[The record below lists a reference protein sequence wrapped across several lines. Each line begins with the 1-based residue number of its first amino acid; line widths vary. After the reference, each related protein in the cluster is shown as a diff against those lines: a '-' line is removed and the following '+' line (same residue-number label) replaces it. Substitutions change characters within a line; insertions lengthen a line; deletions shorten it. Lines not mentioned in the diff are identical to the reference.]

1 MQVHFSSREAAGV
14 QTKYLEAPKISKKH
28 YYIAFLI
35 LSSLDC
41 ITCIDKNKT
50 QLLKFQELVLC
61 LKPGHRK
68 MAEDLQEINTNLDW
82 KQEDKYETV
91 KPK

>member
-1 MQVHFSSREAAGV
+1 MDVHLSSREVAGV

-28 YYIAFLI
+28 YYTAFFI

-41 ITCIDKNKT
+41 ITCIDQNKS
-50 QLLKFQELVLC
+50 QLFKFQELVLC
-61 LKPGHRK
+61 LKPGHSGI
-68 MAEDLQEINTNLDW
+68 AEDLQEICINLNW
-82 KQEDKYETV
+82 KWEGKYTV